1 MVLEQSVSTKIEDCE
16 TILEANIYSLIKM
29 TRCRYWHLSVEE
41 LGKVIYDPKKVL
53 VWEIKCAKDD
63 SGAHFGVFSYGKGTP
78 WDYKEVK
85 GIVFYYNMI
94 SRDEVNKISEFLK
107 GKFGGEP
114 KEKGERVFLVGSRE
128 IYSPKD
134 IANLAAEVGNK
145 FETGVEISVELENFT
160 PQEQEQSNFPS
171 SKLLPIP
178 GK

>member
-1 MVLEQSVSTKIEDCE
+1 
-16 TILEANIYSLIKM
+16 M
-29 TRCRYWHLSVEE
+29 TRCRYWRLSIEE
-41 LGKVIYDPKKVL
+41 LKKVTYDPKKVL
-53 VWEIKCAKDD
+53 VWEIKCSKDD
-63 SGAHFGVFSYGKGTP
+63 SGAHFAIFSYRNGTP
-78 WDYKEVK
+78 WDYKEIK

-107 GKFGGEP
+107 GKFGGDP
-114 KEKGERVFLVGSRE
+114 KEKGERVFLVGSSE
-128 IYSPKD
+128 IYSAND
-134 IANLAAEVGNK
+134 ISNLAAEIGNK